1 MSKKILVLI
10 GLLGMTATLLCGC
23 WDSTEVNNRSIIL
36 ELAVDKNDDFEY
48 DETKLIDDQDIYTVS
63 YTIPDFGKLSGT
75 NTLATEVENTIEV
88 QAPTL
93 GSSVDDLEIK
103 NKNSVSFGHV
113 KALLFGESLLKD
125 PELFKR
131 AMDGLSRDMLIAR
144 NVPLLAVNGE
154 AKLASQIEN
163 AEQPIL
169 GLYIMDYFNNG
180 ERATSFF
187 KKQLVGTYIKEMD
200 DTGVSTLP
208 LFHVEDIEQNTGD
221 INISGAAV
229 IQNYELVGYLT
240 KEEVR
245 SQLFVEGKIESSP
258 VVVPYSNTL
267 LTYNVKREKSKLK
280 FGDTPE
286 GPWCLIEIEAEGSI
300 SEYLSTG
307 DDKLIDHQ
315 TIEEVKTLIAEEIVK
330 QVELGIVKSKEM
342 NVDFLGIGEAF
353 YRQKPAL
360 WMKYQPTWLATTYQK
375 MPISIGVNVAIQST
389 GLED

>member
-75 NTLATEVENTIEV
+75 NTLATDVENTIEV

-315 TIEEVKTLIAEEIVK
+315 TIEEVKVLIAEEIVK